1 MPRESTFR
9 KICQRLK
16 NARYNAALKDPLTGK
31 ERKVRFK
38 TLHKLLGLVTYLDW
52 IMILI
57 TTLTTCSM
65 MLETP
70 KWRVMEDEYLQ
81 VGTIQVFFSFSID
94 FATFVSLTPADH

>member
-1 MPRESTFR
+1 M
-9 KICQRLK
+9 CQRLK
-16 NARYNAALKDPLTGK
+16 NARYDATLKDPLTGK

-52 IMILI
+52 VMIMV

-70 KWRVMEDEYLQ
+70 QDDGRPMKERYLQ
-81 VGTIQVFFSFSID
+81 VRFTDKKSKIFSRFSLPKIMSM
-94 FATFVSLTPADH
+94 V